1 VYGVYF
7 ADVGE
12 NEFSLV
18 NERLINSQQLK
29 KISKAISRMGFVM
42 GITEVLESSGA
53 MAQQCNMEEIQTNKF
68 PWISACVFPFI
79 CMVVVTDF
87 WGKYQSCV
95 KNWDD
100 RMKRLE
106 SDLGSVQVQ
115 LGDHD
120 KYAGDLGNRLDSL
133 DVRCDS
139 IDEAL
144 DILEFTS
151 GKGCNTGRRD
161 DGTPSYNRGNN

>member
-18 NERLINSQQLK
+18 NERLINAQQLK
-29 KISKAISRMGFVM
+29 KISKAILRMGFVM

-87 WGKYQSCV
+87 WGKFQSCV

-100 RMKRLE
+100 RMKGWKVIWAQSRCSWGITINTLE
-106 SDLGSVQVQ
+106 IWETV
-115 LGDHD
+115 
-120 KYAGDLGNRLDSL
+120 
-133 DVRCDS
+133 
-139 IDEAL
+139 
-144 DILEFTS
+144 
-151 GKGCNTGRRD
+151 
-161 DGTPSYNRGNN
+161 